1 MNNNTTAL
9 TYSGETFN
17 YREVKEMS
25 TRIAS
30 SVNSEI
36 AKQLKVVRFS
46 AITKSSAEKA
56 SRKAKW
62 FSLLMLA
69 VCYTDPCCKL
79 FSVGVFLIEK
89 TTLTIQQ
96 WSHFD
101 VD

>member
-36 AKQLKVVRFS
+36 AKQLKILSDFIRNDTFEMVKQHTAKAAS
-46 AITKSSAEKA
+46 AVMIPVIVFILPA
-56 SRKAKW
+56 
-62 FSLLMLA
+62 M
-69 VCYTDPCCKL
+69 VCIVAGPL
-79 FSVGVFLIEK
+79 IIGVMSGDGG
-89 TTLTIQQ
+89 
-96 WSHFD
+96 W
-101 VD
+101 

>member
-96 WSHFD
+96 
-101 VD
+101 